1 MSDAELRQHVR
12 VNRRL
17 RILVAASVVGLI
29 IAVVGTVLAVS
40 QARKADLGRAAAE
53 ASQLVATVRSQPDL
67 SASAR
72 LQLAAAADHRASTPA
87 TKGLLLDA
95 IAQDP
100 GFTVGMALHVTL
112 TGNTPISANGGVL
125 LGIDDQLVGAVLD
138 ATTLEPRPTRP
149 LRPSPAVVV
158 DTGSRLLGVV
168 VGSSLETVDLETGEI
183 VGRLPN
189 VTARSSQ
196 VGLSHDG
203 TILAVA
209 NDTDDSGTQ
218 AGVSLY
224 DVASGRRL
232 VTLSIGDGV
241 AVSDVTFSL
250 TVGM

>member
-1 MSDAELRQHVR
+1 M
-12 VNRRL
+12 
-17 RILVAASVVGLI
+17 
-29 IAVVGTVLAVS
+29 
-40 QARKADLGRAAAE
+40 
-53 ASQLVATVRSQPDL
+53 
-67 SASAR
+67 
-72 LQLAAAADHRASTPA
+72 
-87 TKGLLLDA
+87 
-95 IAQDP
+95 
-100 GFTVGMALHVTL
+100 
-112 TGNTPISANGGVL
+112 
-125 LGIDDQLVGAVLD
+125 
-138 ATTLEPRPTRP
+138 
-149 LRPSPAVVV
+149 V

-241 AVSDVTFSL
+241 AVSDVTFSPDGRHVMAVVDESRPVVWETATGNQL
-250 TVGM
+250 VVESPEQAAITRLAMSPSGKLIALGRDDGLIEMWTLDDTEQWQPLDIRSLHHGSISWIDFDQQSGANGIDVARRRRGRLGHHDGQTCDTPAHVHRPRSCH